1 MRKNNDGYASGD
13 LAAGIAGVF
22 AFGLISLCLGTFFV
36 HSDKL
41 LILTIEESFAGL
53 SVIRE
58 IFRNVSSYAVSAN
71 PLGVA
76 HVRYAAVP
84 ETLEEVEDLERR
96 GLVNQTYVSQFRPR
110 SLSDNPSL
118 LHRLMVT
125 SWCSSGLGPLNG
137 LPAERTP
144 GCQCIAR
151 AYLDLVN
158 ATRPVNASNT
168 SRVNVSS
175 EVGTRL
181 GDQVYK
187 CWDQRLVRRSRSCGK
202 ICKTHVVGLALFGN
216 IVLFLVCAAY
226 LMFYKLPNLNGYV
239 LKFMLVVLG
248 VVLGV
253 PYYVVYAEVT
263 AINVAGI
270 AVCLFYL
277 TVGLHE
283 ELSPDA
289 QEDRSDKD
297 LTTANPF
304 TVCLLVNLPLI
315 LSAHALQFGAS
326 GGGRDIWAMVS
337 FGTCGGLLG
346 LLLQVVRARFFLCVC
361 GCSLTS
367 FCASSAISGHAG
379 TTRATRRATSTR
391 TLRGWRSSWPTGA
404 CKSCCSCSLRR
415 TSSTRARTAA
425 TTGSCLLCTRS
436 YCYVC
441 PSWSVETARI

>member
-1 MRKNNDGYASGD
+1 MRRNGEYVSGD
-13 LAAGIAGVF
+13 MAAGVAGVF
-22 AFGLISLCLGTFFV
+22 AFGLITLCLGFFFV

-41 LILTIEESFAGL
+41 LILTIEESFTGL
-53 SVIRE
+53 SAIRE
-58 IFRNVSSYAVSAN
+58 IFRNVSSYPVWAN
-71 PLGVA
+71 PHGVA
-76 HVRYAAVP
+76 HVRYASIP

-96 GLVNQTYVSQFRPR
+96 GLVNQTYVSQFSPR
-110 SLSDNPSL
+110 SLRDNPSL

-137 LPAERTP
+137 LPAQRTP
-144 GCQCIAR
+144 GCQCVAK

-158 ATRPVNASNT
+158 ETRPINAINT
-168 SRVNVSS
+168 SVVNVSK

-216 IVLFLVCAAY
+216 IVLFLVCAAF
-226 LMFYKLPNLNGYV
+226 LMFYKLPNLNVYA
-239 LKFMLVVLG
+239 LKFMLVVVG

-277 TVGLHE
+277 VVGLHE
-283 ELSPDA
+283 ELNPQA
-289 QEDRSDKD
+289 QADRSENDV
-297 LTTANPF
+297 TANPF

-315 LSAHALQFGAS
+315 LSSHALQFAAS

-346 LLLQVVRARFFLCVC
+346 LLLQVVPALVIAC
-361 GCSLTS
+361 
-367 FCASSAISGHAG
+367 H
-379 TTRATRRATSTR
+379 
-391 TLRGWRSSWPTGA
+391 RSSDLLLCA
-404 CKSCCSCSLRR
+404 ALLLDVLVLRR
-415 TSSTRARTAA
+415 
-425 TTGSCLLCTRS
+425 G
-436 YCYVC
+436 
-441 PSWSVETARI
+441 